1 MKSIKKLANLLA
13 DVNDD
18 EASSD
23 DETAPFQEEEEI
35 GTSTTDLDVEE
46 GVAGEEGSSSIEK
59 ENSRLSV
66 GSTKSTKALDGE
78 RRLSSSSQRVR
89 LGDVNN

>member
-1 MKSIKKLANLLA
+1 MNAVTLLA
-13 DVNDD
+13 DVDDD

-35 GTSTTDLDVEE
+35 GTSTSDLDVEE
-46 GVAGEEGSSSIEK
+46 GLAGEGSISIEK

-66 GSTKSTKALDGE
+66 GSTKTKAVDGE
-78 RRLSSSSQRVR
+78 RRTSSSSQRVS